1 MKRIFKIGFSLLLAV
16 SLLLTSFAILASD
29 DDNFFEGFEG
39 GTIPSGWTVLGS
51 GATKTW
57 EITDIDSH
65 SGSHSIMCHY
75 DNIYIT
81 QDEWLITPAINL
93 SKYENP
99 HLMFWHRAT
108 WVENDNLPNYVL
120 ISTNKTKDK
129 NYFDEIRNLTF
140 KPGTLPSNW
149 ERVAYNLSE
158 YKNDTVCIAWRYQST
173 HGEIWYIDD
182 VYVGEYFDDTPPTI
196 SNVTI
201 TPAIQKIDG
210 YVNISFDAEDDVEN
224 GLKNILLNITR
235 PGNSTYETNL
245 SEIEMIPDSHHYYYN
260 KTYSL
265 SGTYHFY
272 IKAVDKFNNT
282 AQTGSFSFI
291 IKSVFNV
298 TVDPSTTIG
307 EGSNFTVHVKD
318 KTSNDPVENATVKFG
333 DEGENTTDANGTVS
347 FTAPEVDKVTQYNI
361 TVSKEGYLDYSFRI
375 TIIDLQAPPI
385 KNVEA
390 EPTVQVVNKSVNI
403 SCIVDDIA
411 VNLVKVRIY
420 GPTGTSVNMP
430 MNKTS
435 GDNKYY
441 YNATYDITGRYN
453 YSIWANDT
461 SGNTNVS
468 ENKSFYIVN
477 RSDVSPPNISD
488 VTINPPSQVAGG
500 NINISCI
507 VTDDV
512 AVANVSLNVTF
523 PDDTT
528 LLLSMNSSSDGRY
541 YLNTTYTAAGLY
553 NFTILAE
560 DASGNKNESSIYNF
574 TILYNA
580 PPVINNITI
589 TPSFRLKLGPVN
601 ISCEVSDDFGV
612 DFVKINIT
620 LPDGNHSVKNLSHL
634 VNTTYYYNDNYSKG
648 IYVFYIIASD
658 IYGVTNQSELHTFQ
672 VGDENA
678 PNSSLDKLSH
688 YWYKSDHMNIWA
700 TATDDLSGVKNMT
713 LYYRYSLNKK
723 NWSEWEKYQ
732 TIDSPPWRWSFN
744 TTEGVGYYQIYCIA
758 TDLAGNSENKNKS
771 EVEFGFDNIPPI
783 ATVNTIEPY
792 FHNEPFE
799 ISANVETQDKL
810 SPISEVDLFYRW
822 STDNSSWS
830 DWKWFG
836 RDSNGNDGW
845 SWYFDVNTM
854 KSGYYQFYA
863 KARDAADNNET
874 NETIGKP
881 EAWCKIEANT
891 IPTVDI
897 TRPKKGYLYIN
908 DEEKRALPFEK
919 TIVIGKI
926 TINAVASDPDGI
938 SKVEFWVNNEL
949 KFTDTEAPYTYTL
962 DERKFGRCEITVIAY
977 DKYGNQNNA
986 TTNIFMIKLRGSS
999 LYSNNELLK
1008 LVEEID
1014 DVDSKNVNTEEN
1026 ILSSPHM
1033 VSIKHSKLS
1042 ATPVIKD

>member
-1 MKRIFKIGFSLLLAV
+1 MKMHPIQVWINYHIIG
-16 SLLLTSFAILASD
+16 
-29 DDNFFEGFEG
+29 
-39 GTIPSGWTVLGS
+39 
-51 GATKTW
+51 
-57 EITDIDSH
+57 
-65 SGSHSIMCHY
+65 
-75 DNIYIT
+75 
-81 QDEWLITPAINL
+81 
-93 SKYENP
+93 
-99 HLMFWHRAT
+99 
-108 WVENDNLPNYVL
+108 
-120 ISTNKTKDK
+120 
-129 NYFDEIRNLTF
+129 
-140 KPGTLPSNW
+140 
-149 ERVAYNLSE
+149 
-158 YKNDTVCIAWRYQST
+158 
-173 HGEIWYIDD
+173 
-182 VYVGEYFDDTPPTI
+182 
-196 SNVTI
+196 
-201 TPAIQKIDG
+201 
-210 YVNISFDAEDDVEN
+210 
-224 GLKNILLNITR
+224 
-235 PGNSTYETNL
+235 
-245 SEIEMIPDSHHYYYN
+245 
-260 KTYSL
+260 
-265 SGTYHFY
+265 
-272 IKAVDKFNNT
+272 
-282 AQTGSFSFI
+282 
-291 IKSVFNV
+291 
-298 TVDPSTTIG
+298 
-307 EGSNFTVHVKD
+307 
-318 KTSNDPVENATVKFG
+318 
-333 DEGENTTDANGTVS
+333 
-347 FTAPEVDKVTQYNI
+347 
-361 TVSKEGYLDYSFRI
+361 
-375 TIIDLQAPPI
+375 
-385 KNVEA
+385 
-390 EPTVQVVNKSVNI
+390 
-403 SCIVDDIA
+403 
-411 VNLVKVRIY
+411 
-420 GPTGTSVNMP
+420 
-430 MNKTS
+430 
-435 GDNKYY
+435 
-441 YNATYDITGRYN
+441 
-453 YSIWANDT
+453 
-461 SGNTNVS
+461 
-468 ENKSFYIVN
+468 
-477 RSDVSPPNISD
+477 
-488 VTINPPSQVAGG
+488 
-500 NINISCI
+500 
-507 VTDDV
+507 
-512 AVANVSLNVTF
+512 
-523 PDDTT
+523 
-528 LLLSMNSSSDGRY
+528 
-541 YLNTTYTAAGLY
+541 
-553 NFTILAE
+553 
-560 DASGNKNESSIYNF
+560 
-574 TILYNA
+574 
-580 PPVINNITI
+580 
-589 TPSFRLKLGPVN
+589 
-601 ISCEVSDDFGV
+601 
-612 DFVKINIT
+612 
-620 LPDGNHSVKNLSHL
+620 
-634 VNTTYYYNDNYSKG
+634 
-648 IYVFYIIASD
+648 
-658 IYGVTNQSELHTFQ
+658 
-672 VGDENA
+672 
-678 PNSSLDKLSH
+678 
-688 YWYKSDHMNIWA
+688 KSDHMNIWA